1 MAELLF
7 DFDNPADAKRSL
19 KRVAQ
24 AMLRAGQPVVS
35 SDFDQKVRRTSGVSY
50 RQAML
55 TLASGQTVTLQIK
68 LTGDV
73 FRVLLNGQVLPI
85 KNQDGLK
92 AIAEIAAAAERNQA
106 KFQKAQAR
114 KLVEL
119 PKSIR
124 TAAPR
129 MEQALQTRIVELD
142 AQITERTAERDALKA
157 ELGEQALDSVDEAV
171 ALAARVISGEA
182 LDSADLSGAVAT
194 LRIALDAVETN
205 APIHEAAG
213 NAEQAALSRANAE
226 SFRQALQ
233 VLDSVPDEEEGDDDE
248 DESLADPESQASLFD
263 EVDDEAEAGAHEGQE
278 SLFDE

>member
-19 KRVAQ
+19 KRVSQ

-35 SDFDQKVRRTSGVSY
+35 SDFDAKVKRTAGVSY

-55 TLASGQTVTLQIK
+55 TLASGQTVGLMIK

-73 FRVLLNGQVLPI
+73 YRVLLNGAVLPI

-114 KLVEL
+114 KLAAL

-129 MEQALQTRIVELD
+129 MEQALQARLAELD
-142 AQITERTAERDALKA
+142 AQLTERTAERDALKA
-157 ELGEQALDSVDEAV
+157 ELGEQALDSVD
-171 ALAARVISGEA
+171 
-182 LDSADLSGAVAT
+182 DADL
-194 LRIALDAVETN
+194 LE
-205 APIHEAAG
+205 
-213 NAEQAALSRANAE
+213 
-226 SFRQALQ
+226 
-233 VLDSVPDEEEGDDDE
+233 DEEAIT
-248 DESLADPESQASLFD
+248 LTDPESQASLFD
-263 EVDDEAEAGAHEGQE
+263 DVDDEDSEPSKDQA

>member
-7 DFDNPADAKRSL
+7 DFDNPAGAKRSL

-35 SDFDQKVRRTSGVSY
+35 SDFDPKVRRTAGVSY

-55 TLASGQTVTLQIK
+55 TLASGQTVGLMIK

-73 FRVLLNGQVLPI
+73 FRVLLNGAVLPI

-129 MEQALQTRIVELD
+129 MEQVLQQRNTELD
-142 AQITERTAERDALKA
+142 AQIAERTAERDALKA
-157 ELGEQALDSVDEAV
+157 ELGDQALDSVDEAV
-171 ALAARVISGEA
+171 ALAARVIGGEA
-182 LDSADLSGAVAT
+182 LDSADLSDALAT

-205 APIHEAAG
+205 APINEAAG
-213 NAEQAALSRANAE
+213 NVEQAALERANAE
-226 SFRQALQ
+226 SFRQAIEL
-233 VLDSVPDEEEGDDDE
+233 LDSASEDDE
-248 DESLADPESQASLFD
+248 DSATPPSDDQASLFD

>member
-55 TLASGQTVTLQIK
+55 TLASGQTVTLLIK

-106 KFQKAQAR
+106 AFQKAQAR

-129 MEQALQTRIVELD
+129 MEQALQARIVELD
-142 AQITERTAERDALKA
+142 ARIVERTAERDALKA
-157 ELGEQALDSVDEAV
+157 ELGEQALDGVDEAV
-171 ALAARVISGEA
+171 ALAARVIGGET
-182 LDSADLSGAVAT
+182 LDSADLSGAVAS
-194 LRIALDAVETN
+194 LRIALDIVETN

-213 NAEQAALSRANAE
+213 NAEQAALSRENAE

-278 SLFDE
+278 SLFDD